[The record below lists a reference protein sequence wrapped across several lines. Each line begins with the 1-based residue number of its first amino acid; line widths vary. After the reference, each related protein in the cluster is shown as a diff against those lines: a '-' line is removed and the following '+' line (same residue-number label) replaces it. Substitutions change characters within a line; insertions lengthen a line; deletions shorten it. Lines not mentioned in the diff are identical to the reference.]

1 MCLVFFAIVYAWNTR
16 SVGSMFWGILRVL
29 IYGDQ
34 KHEVVCF
41 LLDVACILCI
51 NIDVL
56 KNEDCI
62 KVGKNFMTSSV

>member
-1 MCLVFFAIVYAWNTR
+1 MPCIFRDCICLKHKVCRKHVL
-16 SVGSMFWGILRVL
+16 GILRVL

>member
-1 MCLVFFAIVYAWNTR
+1 M
-16 SVGSMFWGILRVL
+16 
-29 IYGDQ
+29 
-34 KHEVVCF
+34 HEVVCF